1 MNHLKI
7 ILMSLIG
14 YFYNNIVTYIP
25 SHIIRKYC
33 LIMFGGKIG
42 HHTRIDMCG
51 YIGRVTKLNI
61 GNYTHIN
68 RGCILQAFGG
78 ITIGNSVS
86 ISHRCNIISGGH
98 DVNSP
103 TFEGDNQPI
112 VIGDYV
118 WIGVG
123 ATILKGVTI
132 GKGAVVAAGAV
143 VTKDVPDYAIVGGIP
158 AKIIGERNHDLKY
171 QCISSRRWLL
181 LQ

>member
-1 MNHLKI
+1 
-7 ILMSLIG
+7 
-14 YFYNNIVTYIP
+14 
-25 SHIIRKYC
+25 
-33 LIMFGGKIG
+33 MF
-42 HHTRIDMCG
+42 
-51 YIGRVTKLNI
+51 
-61 GNYTHIN
+61 
-68 RGCILQAFGG
+68 
-78 ITIGNSVS
+78 IGNSVS

-103 TFEGDNQPI
+103 TFEGDHQPI

>member
-1 MNHLKI
+1 LETIPILIEGAFYKHLVV
-7 ILMSLIG
+7 LLLV
-14 YFYNNIVTYIP
+14 IVSRLVTDATL
-25 SHIIRKYC
+25 SVHISR
-33 LIMFGGKIG
+33 L
-42 HHTRIDMCG
+42 RN
-51 YIGRVTKLNI
+51 KLNELTKGKDI
-61 GNYTHIN
+61 IKT
-68 RGCILQAFGG
+68 
-78 ITIGNSVS
+78 
-86 ISHRCNIISGGH
+86 ISGGH

-103 TFEGDNQPI
+103 TFEGDHQPI

-171 QCISSRRWLL
+171 RCLSSWRWLR